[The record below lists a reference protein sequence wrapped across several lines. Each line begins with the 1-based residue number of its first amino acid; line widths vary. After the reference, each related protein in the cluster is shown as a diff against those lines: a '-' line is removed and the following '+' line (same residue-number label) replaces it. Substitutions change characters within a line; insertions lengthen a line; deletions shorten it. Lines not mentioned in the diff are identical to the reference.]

1 MSDYT
6 KSLNNYFSNL
16 PNLTKINTNNDEY
29 STVKTNTVNINSV
42 TYLLSFL
49 AIIVLFVFVSF
60 FNTAVFN
67 KSNSDSDNPM
77 YKLIEILMISF
88 ALVITMMVLLNYLLG
103 IDITANLEI
112 GDDATPE
119 VEIVVENEVQEAP
132 VVIQRQK
139 EVFHLPQN
147 IYKYKDAKAVCKAY
161 DSELAD
167 IKDIEK
173 AYKNGAEWC
182 SYGWSKNDM
191 ALFPTQYKTWEKL
204 QKNSKYKNI
213 CGRPGIN
220 GGHVK
225 NKDIKLGVNCYG
237 YKPEINS
244 KNRKYMDN
252 LTLYPNNLNNS
263 VKDKELQYYK
273 NNINNIIVAPFNSYS
288 WNE

>member
-132 VVIQRQK
+132 VIIQRQK

-182 SYGWSKNDM
+182 SYGWSKNEM

-220 GGHVK
+220 GGYVK
-225 NKDIKLGVNCYG
+225 NKDVKLGVNCYG
-237 YKPEINS
+237 YKPQINS

-263 VKDKELQYYK
+263 VKDTELQYYK

>member
-132 VVIQRQK
+132 VIIQRQK

-220 GGHVK
+220 GGYVK

-237 YKPEINS
+237 YKPQINS

>member
-167 IKDIEK
+167 IKDVEK
-173 AYKNGAEWC
+173 AYK
-182 SYGWSKNDM
+182 KTHQ
-191 ALFPTQYKTWEKL
+191 LFQKSFLLLFL
-204 QKNSKYKNI
+204 QAFQ
-213 CGRPGIN
+213 
-220 GGHVK
+220 
-225 NKDIKLGVNCYG
+225 
-237 YKPEINS
+237 
-244 KNRKYMDN
+244 MD
-252 LTLYPNNLNNS
+252 L
-263 VKDKELQYYK
+263 
-273 NNINNIIVAPFNSYS
+273 
-288 WNE
+288 

>member
-1 MSDYT
+1 M
-6 KSLNNYFSNL
+6 
-16 PNLTKINTNNDEY
+16 
-29 STVKTNTVNINSV
+29 
-42 TYLLSFL
+42 
-49 AIIVLFVFVSF
+49 
-60 FNTAVFN
+60 AVFN

-132 VVIQRQK
+132 VIIQRQK

-220 GGHVK
+220 GGYVK
-225 NKDIKLGVNCYG
+225 NKDLKLGVNCYG
-237 YKPEINS
+237 YKPQINS

>member
-29 STVKTNTVNINSV
+29 STIKTNTVNINSV

-49 AIIVLFVFVSF
+49 AIIVLFVFISF

-147 IYKYKDAKAVCKAY
+147 IYKYKDATAVCKAY

-167 IKDIEK
+167 IKDVEK

-182 SYGWSKNDM
+182 SYGWSKNEM

-220 GGHVK
+220 GGYVK
-225 NKDIKLGVNCYG
+225 NKDLKLGVNCYG
-237 YKPEINS
+237 YKPQINS

>member
-16 PNLTKINTNNDEY
+16 PNLTKISTNNDEY

-42 TYLLSFL
+42 TYILSFL

-60 FNTAVFN
+60 FNTTVFN

-132 VVIQRQK
+132 AIIQRQK

-182 SYGWSKNDM
+182 SYGWSKNEM

-220 GGHVK
+220 GGHVN

-237 YKPEINS
+237 YKPQINS

>member
-1 MSDYT
+1 
-6 KSLNNYFSNL
+6 
-16 PNLTKINTNNDEY
+16 
-29 STVKTNTVNINSV
+29 
-42 TYLLSFL
+42 
-49 AIIVLFVFVSF
+49 
-60 FNTAVFN
+60 
-67 KSNSDSDNPM
+67 
-77 YKLIEILMISF
+77 MISF

-132 VVIQRQK
+132 AIIQRQK

-182 SYGWSKNDM
+182 SYGWSKNEM

-220 GGHVK
+220 GGHVN

-237 YKPEINS
+237 YKPQINS